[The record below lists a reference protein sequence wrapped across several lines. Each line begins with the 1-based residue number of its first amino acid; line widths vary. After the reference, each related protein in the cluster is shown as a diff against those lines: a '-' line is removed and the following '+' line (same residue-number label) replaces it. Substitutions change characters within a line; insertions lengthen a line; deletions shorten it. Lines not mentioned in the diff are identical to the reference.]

1 MKIAFIG
8 GGNMATALISG
19 LQRRKPSP
27 EWIKVSEPSQLAR
40 QKLREDHGVQCYD
53 RAEPAIHDADVI
65 VLAVKPQVMPAALEE
80 LTGLVKKDQL
90 VLSIAAG
97 ITVENL
103 LTGLKPRPP
112 VVRAMPN
119 TPALIGQGISG
130 AFAGP
135 GCEARERGLAEAVLH
150 AAGACVWIDD
160 EALMD
165 VVTAV
170 SGSGPA
176 YFFLLIEALRDAGKK
191 LGLPIETATQL
202 ALHTAAG
209 AGAMALGSEADVAEL
224 RRRVTSPGGTTQA
237 ALETFAAGGFNEL
250 VERAVGAA
258 TRRGRSLAHPGQ
270 DS

>member
-19 LQRRKPSP
+19 LGRQQPAP
-27 EWIKVSEPSQLAR
+27 EWIRVSEPNETAR
-40 QKLREDHGVQCYD
+40 RTLLEEHGVQCHE
-53 RAEPAIHDADVI
+53 RAEPAVKEADVI
-65 VLAVKPQVMPAALEE
+65 VLAVKPQVMPVALEE
-80 LTGLVKKDQL
+80 LTGLVESDQL

-97 ITVENL
+97 ITVDTL
-103 LTGLKPRPP
+103 LKGLEARPP

-119 TPALIGQGISG
+119 TPALIGRGISG

-135 GCEARERGLAEAVLH
+135 GCKERERTLAEAVLH
-150 AAGACVWIDD
+150 AAGACVWIND

-176 YFFLLIEALRDAGKK
+176 YFFLLIEALRDAGQS
-191 LGLPIETATQL
+191 LGLPVETATQL

-237 ALETFAAGGFNEL
+237 ALEAFATGGFSEL
-250 VERAVGAA
+250 VEQAVRAA
-258 TRRGRSLAHPGQ
+258 TRRGQALARPEQ
-270 DS
+270 NS

>member
-19 LQRRKPSP
+19 LGRQQPAP
-27 EWIKVSEPSQLAR
+27 EWIRVSEPNETAR
-40 QKLREDHGVQCYD
+40 RTLHEEHGVQCHD
-53 RAEPAIHDADVI
+53 RAAPAVTEADVI
-65 VLAVKPQVMPAALEE
+65 VLAVKPQVMPSALKE
-80 LTGLVKKDQL
+80 LASLVKSDQL

-97 ITVENL
+97 ITVDTL
-103 LTGLKPRPP
+103 LKGLETRPP

-119 TPALIGQGISG
+119 TPALIGRGISG

-135 GCEARERGLAEAVLH
+135 TCGEQERAMAETVLLAT
-150 AAGACVWIDD
+150 GACVWIND

-165 VVTAV
+165 VVTAI

-176 YFFLLIEALRDAGKK
+176 YFFLLIEALRDAGQA
-191 LGLPIETATQL
+191 LGLPAETATQL

-237 ALETFAAGGFNEL
+237 ALEAFAQGGFSEL
-250 VERAVGAA
+250 VAQAVRAA
-258 TRRGRSLAHPGQ
+258 TRRGQALARPEQG
-270 DS
+270 S